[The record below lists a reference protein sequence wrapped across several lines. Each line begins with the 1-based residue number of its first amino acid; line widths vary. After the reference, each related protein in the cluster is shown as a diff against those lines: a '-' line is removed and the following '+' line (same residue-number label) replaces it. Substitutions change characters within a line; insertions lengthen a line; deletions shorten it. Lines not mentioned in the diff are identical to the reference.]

1 MKTEDLIEALAR
13 TPETATPDRLYRRL
27 ALALIIGLVLGLVLA
42 RIFMGFRPDIGVAAP
57 MVAMKAGFSA
67 LIATFAGGLA
77 LRLAK
82 PIGGASGTVRR
93 LAAPLGLV
101 ILSAIAIGLLTLIAT
116 EPGHRFAAFTGGG
129 FPWCIILIPFCGLPT
144 ALLLVWA
151 MREAAP
157 TRLVLAGAAIGALSG
172 GVGAMVYAMFCSVD
186 AVAFVTIWYVV
197 GIGLAAAIGAM
208 VGARLLR
215 W

>member
-1 MKTEDLIEALAR
+1 MKTEELIEALAR

-27 ALALIIGLVLGLVLA
+27 ALALIVGLVLGLVLT
-42 RIFMGFRPDIGVAAP
+42 RLFMGFRPDIGVAAP

-82 PIGGASGTVRR
+82 PTAAAIGTIRR

-101 ILSAIAIGLLTLIAT
+101 IVSAIAIGLITLMAT

-157 TRLVLAGAAIGALSG
+157 TRLALAGAAIGALSG

-186 AVAFVTIWYVV
+186 SVSFVTIWYVV
-197 GIGLAAAIGAM
+197 GIGLAAAVGAM
-208 VGARLLR
+208 AGVRLLR

>member
-1 MKTEDLIEALAR
+1 VKTEELIEALAR

-27 ALALIIGLVLGLVLA
+27 ALALIVGLVLGLVLT
-42 RIFMGFRPDIGVAAP
+42 RLFMGFRPDIGVAAP

-82 PIGGASGTVRR
+82 PTAAATGTIRR

-101 ILSAIAIGLLTLIAT
+101 IVSAIAIGLITLMAT

-157 TRLVLAGAAIGALSG
+157 TRLALAGAAIGALSG

-186 AVAFVTIWYVV
+186 SVSFVTIWYVV
-197 GIGLAAAIGAM
+197 GIGLAAAVGAM
-208 VGARLLR
+208 AGVRLLR

>member
-1 MKTEDLIEALAR
+1 MKTDDLIEALAR
-13 TPETATPDRLYRRL
+13 TPEAAKPNHLYRRV
-27 ALALIIGLVLGLVLA
+27 ALALIIGLVLGLVMVRL
-42 RIFMGFRPDIGVAAP
+42 FMGFRPDIGVAAP

-82 PIGGASGTVRR
+82 PIGGAKGTIRR
-93 LAAPLGLV
+93 LATPLALV
-101 ILSAIAIGLLTLIAT
+101 IASAVAIGLITLMAI

-151 MREAAP
+151 LREAAP
-157 TRLVLAGAAIGALSG
+157 TRLALAGAAIGALSG
-172 GVGAMVYAMFCSVD
+172 GIGAMIYALFCSVD
-186 AVAFVTIWYVV
+186 SVSFVTIWYVV
-197 GIGLAAAIGAM
+197 GIGLAAALGAM
-208 VGARLLR
+208 VGVRLLR

>member
-1 MKTEDLIEALAR
+1 MKTEELIEALAR

-27 ALALIIGLVLGLVLA
+27 ALALIVGLVLGLVLT

-82 PIGGASGTVRR
+82 PIAGATGTMRR
-93 LAAPLGLV
+93 LSMPLGLV
-101 ILSAIAIGLLTLIAT
+101 TLSAIAIGLITLMAT

-129 FPWCIILIPFCGLPT
+129 FPWCIILIPLCGLPT

-157 TRLVLAGAAIGALSG
+157 TRLALAGAAVGALSG
-172 GVGAMVYAMFCSVD
+172 GVGAMVYAMFCSIDSVS
-186 AVAFVTIWYVV
+186 FVTVWYVV
-197 GIGLAAAIGAM
+197 GIGIAAAIGAM
-208 VGARLLR
+208 VGVRLLR